1 MQFSVTV
8 YKGETNAFLC
18 FSVIGMSPLDF
29 ARLYNG
35 FKQMGF
41 TITLGDY
48 NQMSLYLSFRVD
60 LSGE

>member
-1 MQFSVTV
+1 MHFVFQCNWNESSR
-8 YKGETNAFLC
+8 LC
-18 FSVIGMSPLDF
+18 Q
-29 ARLYNG
+29 RLYNG

-48 NQMSLYLSFRVD
+48 NQMSLYLFFRAD